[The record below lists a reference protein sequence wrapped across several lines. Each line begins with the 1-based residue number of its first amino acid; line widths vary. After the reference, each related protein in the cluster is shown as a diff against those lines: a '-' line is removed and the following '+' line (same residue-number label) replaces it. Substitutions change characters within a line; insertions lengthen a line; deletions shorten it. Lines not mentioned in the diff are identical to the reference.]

1 MSDFK
6 GNVICII
13 GMHRS
18 GTSMIARLLHQCGLY
33 LGPDDQLLGAH
44 DGNPEGHFEHTEF
57 LNIDDALLQHL
68 GGSWEFPPELKP
80 GWEKDP
86 SLEDLLTK
94 ARALLETFS
103 GKSSWG
109 WKEPRTTI
117 LLPFWKSVIP
127 NLRFVIC
134 VRSPLDVA
142 KSLARRDRLTI
153 ERGVV
158 LWNRYMRA
166 AIEDTEGCPR
176 MLTFYDDFF
185 ANGTAEADKLL
196 RFCGL
201 QKPEDSSVRDS
212 VIRAEFRHHLSE
224 MADLLED
231 RSIPTE
237 YKLMYMSL
245 RALCVR
251 ESALTAPEDAAAQ
264 SANHLLRLLDEFHD
278 GERLARL
285 QTELTERN
293 DEVIRLRRELYND
306 LRANHRWAYKVY
318 RNFIRPFR
326 VRQP

>member
-1 MSDFK
+1 M
-6 GNVICII
+6 V
-13 GMHRS
+13 
-18 GTSMIARLLHQCGLY
+18 AQLLHQAGLF
-33 LGPDDQLLGAH
+33 LGPADQLLGANA
-44 DGNPEGHFEHTEF
+44 GNQEGHFEHLGF
-57 LNIDDALLQHL
+57 FKINDALLRHF
-68 GGSWEFPPELKP
+68 GGSWEFPPELKS
-80 GWEKDP
+80 GWERDA
-86 SLEDLLTK
+86 SLQELRAEARTLLQ
-94 ARALLETFS
+94 TFS

-142 KSLARRDRLTI
+142 KSLVRRDRLTI

-158 LWNRYMRA
+158 LWNRYMHA

-185 ANGTAEADKLL
+185 ANATAEADKLL

-201 QKPEDSSVRDS
+201 KKPADPSVLDSAV
-212 VIRAEFRHHLSE
+212 RAEFRHHKSA

-237 YKLMYMSL
+237 DKLMYLSL
-245 RALCVR
+245 RALSVR
-251 ESALTAPEDAAAQ
+251 ESPLTAPEDASAP
-264 SANHLLRLLDEFHD
+264 SANHLLRLFDEFHD
-278 GERLARL
+278 HERLAQL
-285 QTELTERN
+285 QTDLTQRN
-293 DEVIRLRRELYND
+293 DEVTRLRKEMWND